1 MIILTSTFWTQK
13 LNRYQFENLIPIA
26 PDFLSSLDLSKL
38 NKKRYNVESANK
50 IKTRILITSIL
61 MATSV
66 PAYGNIKAIAK
77 CDFNQITA
85 YKPYNNNYAEEHVTK
100 FDSIIFKFQDK
111 KSIFILDI
119 DGVSWR
125 NDICK
130 NNTCSI
136 SSKLIEVKSKHA
148 GIATLDATG
157 HVQKHSNLSW
167 SLDRE
172 TGLYSFLRVNIFEIP
187 GHSGET
193 ITQKEERHGFCY
205 EIRVPIGSKSQK

>member
-1 MIILTSTFWTQK
+1 
-13 LNRYQFENLIPIA
+13 
-26 PDFLSSLDLSKL
+26 
-38 NKKRYNVESANK
+38 
-50 IKTRILITSIL
+50 

-77 CDFNQITA
+77 CDFNQITT
-85 YKPYNNNYAEEHVTK
+85 YKPYNSNYAEEYVTK
-100 FDSIIFKFQDK
+100 FDSIIYKFQYK

-130 NNTCSI
+130 TNNCLI
-136 SSKLIEVKSKHA
+136 SSKLIKVKSKHA
-148 GIATLDATG
+148 GIATLSATR

-172 TGLYSFLRVNIFEIP
+172 TELYSFLRVNIFEIP
-187 GHSGET
+187 GHTGES
-193 ITQKEERHGFCY
+193 ITQKEEGHGFCY
-205 EIRVPIGSKSQK
+205 EIRAPIGSKSQK